1 MRKKILIS
9 ALLVVAAIVAI
20 WFFLFRDDAPPPPD
34 AQSAAAVAKA
44 AQTTTTIP
52 STTSGDSTT
61 TTTTATTTTLFPP
74 TPPAEVQV
82 LVLNGSCIPG
92 VAGTVTDMLIPQGYA
107 TLPAGNA
114 FLAPYSS
121 GIYFRTGS
129 AIEARV
135 IQEYLAPE
143 YPNLLM
149 QLPERGLE
157 VPDSAVDRVNQAD
170 VVIIVADD
178 GAIATAEMCIKG
190 SWMVDT
196 SIGSFEDFS
205 NSYVGFRIEEELAQG
220 IGKTTAVGRTPVVS
234 GTLEF
239 SNSELLSAEIIA
251 DLSQITT
258 DRSWRDDN
266 VYDALDA
273 GNHPNAVFSLVGPI
287 TLDDSHIEGK
297 EHLISATGELTIK
310 GVTQE
315 VSVELTA
322 QRIGQIITV
331 TGQFPMVFSDFG
343 VEVPTA
349 PIVLSVEDNGLIEV
363 QLFLTPAS

>member
-9 ALLVVAAIVAI
+9 ALFVVVAAIVAT

-34 AQSAAAVAKA
+34 AQSAAAVAEA
-44 AQTTTTIP
+44 AQTTTTVP

-61 TTTTATTTTLFPP
+61 TTQVVATTT
-74 TPPAEVQV
+74 EVE
-82 LVLNGSCIPG
+82 
-92 VAGTVTDMLIPQGYA
+92 T
-107 TLPAGNA
+107 
-114 FLAPYSS
+114 
-121 GIYFRTGS
+121 GI
-129 AIEARV
+129 E
-135 IQEYLAPE
+135 
-143 YPNLLM
+143 
-149 QLPERGLE
+149 
-157 VPDSAVDRVNQAD
+157 
-170 VVIIVADD
+170 
-178 GAIATAEMCIKG
+178 G
-190 SWMVDT
+190 SWVVDT
-196 SIGSFEDFS
+196 AIGSFEDFS
-205 NSYVGFRIEEELAQG
+205 STYVGFRIEEELAQG

-239 SNSELLSAEIIA
+239 SSSELLSAEIIA

-287 TLDDSHIEGK
+287 TLDDPETEGIE
-297 EHLISATGELTIK
+297 HPILATGELTIK

-349 PIVLSVEDNGLIEV
+349 PIVVSVEDNGLIEV

>member
-9 ALLVVAAIVAI
+9 ALLVVIAAIVAI
-20 WFFLFRDDAPPPPD
+20 WFFLFKDDAPPPPD
-34 AQSAAAVAKA
+34 AQSAAAVAEA

-61 TTTTATTTTLFPP
+61 TTQVVATTTE
-74 TPPAEVQV
+74 AE
-82 LVLNGSCIPG
+82 I
-92 VAGTVTDMLIPQGYA
+92 
-107 TLPAGNA
+107 
-114 FLAPYSS
+114 
-121 GIYFRTGS
+121 GI
-129 AIEARV
+129 E
-135 IQEYLAPE
+135 
-143 YPNLLM
+143 
-149 QLPERGLE
+149 
-157 VPDSAVDRVNQAD
+157 
-170 VVIIVADD
+170 
-178 GAIATAEMCIKG
+178 G
-190 SWMVDT
+190 SWVVDT
-196 SIGSFEDFS
+196 AIGSFEDFS
-205 NSYVGFRIEEELAQG
+205 STYVGFRIEEELAQG
-220 IGKTTAVGRTPVVS
+220 IGKTTAVGRTPAVS

-239 SNSELLSAEIIA
+239 SGSALLSAEITA

-273 GNHPNAVFSLVGPI
+273 GNHPNAVFSLVGPLTI
-287 TLDDSHIEGK
+287 DDPETEGL
-297 EHLISATGELTIK
+297 EHPISATGELTIK

-315 VSVELTA
+315 VSVELIA

-349 PIVLSVEDNGLIEV
+349 PIVVSVEDNGLIEV

>member
-34 AQSAAAVAKA
+34 AQSAAAVAEA

-52 STTSGDSTT
+52 STTSEDSTT
-61 TTTTATTTTLFPP
+61 TTQVVTTTT
-74 TPPAEVQV
+74 EVE
-82 LVLNGSCIPG
+82 
-92 VAGTVTDMLIPQGYA
+92 AG
-107 TLPAGNA
+107 
-114 FLAPYSS
+114 
-121 GIYFRTGS
+121 
-129 AIEARV
+129 IEGFWV
-135 IQEYLAPE
+135 
-143 YPNLLM
+143 
-149 QLPERGLE
+149 
-157 VPDSAVDRVNQAD
+157 
-170 VVIIVADD
+170 
-178 GAIATAEMCIKG
+178 
-190 SWMVDT
+190 VDT
-196 SIGSFEDFS
+196 AIGSFEDFS
-205 NSYVGFRIEEELAQG
+205 STYVGFRIEEELAQG

-239 SNSELLSAEIIA
+239 SSSELLSAEIIA

>member
-1 MRKKILIS
+1 MRKKLLIGIP
-9 ALLVVAAIVAI
+9 LLVILVFVAI
-20 WFFLFRDDAPPPPD
+20 WFFLLRDDAPPPPD
-34 AQSAAAVAKA
+34 AQSAAAIAKA

-52 STTSGDSTT
+52 STTSGNSTT
-61 TTTTATTTTLFPP
+61 TTQVVATTTE
-74 TPPAEVQV
+74 ADI
-82 LVLNGSCIPG
+82 S
-92 VAGTVTDMLIPQGYA
+92 
-107 TLPAGNA
+107 
-114 FLAPYSS
+114 
-121 GIYFRTGS
+121 
-129 AIEARV
+129 IE
-135 IQEYLAPE
+135 
-143 YPNLLM
+143 
-149 QLPERGLE
+149 
-157 VPDSAVDRVNQAD
+157 
-170 VVIIVADD
+170 
-178 GAIATAEMCIKG
+178 G
-190 SWMVDT
+190 SWIVDT
-196 SIGSFEDFS
+196 EIGSFEDFS

-220 IGKTTAVGRTPVVS
+220 IGKTTAVGRTPAVS

-239 SNSELLSAEIIA
+239 SSSELLSAEIIA

-273 GNHPNAVFSLVGPI
+273 GNHPNAVFSLVGPL
-287 TLDDSHIEGK
+287 TLDDPETEGIE
-297 EHLISATGELTIK
+297 HPISAMGELTIK

-349 PIVLSVEDNGLIEV
+349 PIVVSVEDNGLIEI

>member
-9 ALLVVAAIVAI
+9 ALLVVIAAIVAI
-20 WFFLFRDDAPPPPD
+20 WFFLFKDDAPPPPD
-34 AQSAAAVAKA
+34 AQSAAAVAEA

-61 TTTTATTTTLFPP
+61 TTQVVATTTE
-74 TPPAEVQV
+74 AE
-82 LVLNGSCIPG
+82 IG
-92 VAGTVTDMLIPQGYA
+92 V
-107 TLPAGNA
+107 
-114 FLAPYSS
+114 
-121 GIYFRTGS
+121 
-129 AIEARV
+129 E
-135 IQEYLAPE
+135 
-143 YPNLLM
+143 
-149 QLPERGLE
+149 
-157 VPDSAVDRVNQAD
+157 
-170 VVIIVADD
+170 
-178 GAIATAEMCIKG
+178 G

-196 SIGSFEDFS
+196 TIGSFEDFS
-205 NSYVGFRIEEELAQG
+205 STYVGFRIEEELAQG
-220 IGKTTAVGRTPVVS
+220 IGKTTAVGRTPVVR

-239 SNSELLSAEIIA
+239 SSSELLRAEITA

-287 TLDDSHIEGK
+287 TLDDPEAEGIE
-297 EHLISATGELTIK
+297 HPISATGELTIK

-349 PIVLSVEDNGLIEV
+349 PIVVSVEDNGLIEV

>member
-9 ALLVVAAIVAI
+9 ALLVVVAAIVAI

-52 STTSGDSTT
+52 STASGDSTT

-114 FLAPYSS
+114 ILTLSS

-129 AIEARV
+129 ATEARV
-135 IQEYLAPE
+135 IQEYLAPD

-149 QLPERGLE
+149 QLTDGVE
-157 VPDSAVDRVNQAD
+157 VPDSVVDRVNQAD

-178 GAIATAEMCIKG
+178 GVIATAEMCIKG

-239 SNSELLSAEIIA
+239 SSSELLSAEIIA

-287 TLDDSHIEGK
+287 TLNDSHIEGK
-297 EHLISATGELTIK
+297 EHSISATGELTIK

-349 PIVLSVEDNGLIEV
+349 PIVVSVEDNGLIEV

>member
-9 ALLVVAAIVAI
+9 ALLVVIAAIVAI

-34 AQSAAAVAKA
+34 AQSAAAVAEA

-61 TTTTATTTTLFPP
+61 TTQVVATTTE
-74 TPPAEVQV
+74 AE
-82 LVLNGSCIPG
+82 I
-92 VAGTVTDMLIPQGYA
+92 
-107 TLPAGNA
+107 
-114 FLAPYSS
+114 
-121 GIYFRTGS
+121 GI
-129 AIEARV
+129 E
-135 IQEYLAPE
+135 
-143 YPNLLM
+143 
-149 QLPERGLE
+149 
-157 VPDSAVDRVNQAD
+157 
-170 VVIIVADD
+170 
-178 GAIATAEMCIKG
+178 G

-205 NSYVGFRIEEELAQG
+205 STYVGFRIEEELAQG

-239 SNSELLSAEIIA
+239 SSSELLSAEITA

-273 GNHPNAVFSLVGPI
+273 GSHPNAVFSLVGPI
-287 TLDDSHIEGK
+287 TLDDPETEGIE
-297 EHLISATGELTIK
+297 HPISATGELTIK

-349 PIVLSVEDNGLIEV
+349 PIVVSVEDNGLIEV

>member
-1 MRKKILIS
+1 MRKKLLIGIP
-9 ALLVVAAIVAI
+9 LLVILVFVAI

-34 AQSAAAVAKA
+34 AQSAAAIAEA

-61 TTTTATTTTLFPP
+61 TTQVVTTTTE
-74 TPPAEVQV
+74 A
-82 LVLNGSCIPG
+82 
-92 VAGTVTDMLIPQGYA
+92 DM
-107 TLPAGNA
+107 
-114 FLAPYSS
+114 S
-121 GIYFRTGS
+121 
-129 AIEARV
+129 
-135 IQEYLAPE
+135 
-143 YPNLLM
+143 
-149 QLPERGLE
+149 
-157 VPDSAVDRVNQAD
+157 
-170 VVIIVADD
+170 
-178 GAIATAEMCIKG
+178 IKG
-190 SWMVDT
+190 SWIVDT
-196 SIGSFEDFS
+196 TIGSFEDFS

-239 SNSELLSAEIIA
+239 SSSELLSAEIIA

-273 GNHPNAVFSLVGPI
+273 GNHPNAVFSLVGPLI
-287 TLDDSHIEGK
+287 LEDPETEGIE
-297 EHLISATGELTIK
+297 HPISATGELTIK

-315 VSVELTA
+315 VFVELTA

-349 PIVLSVEDNGLIEV
+349 PIVVSVEDNGLIEV